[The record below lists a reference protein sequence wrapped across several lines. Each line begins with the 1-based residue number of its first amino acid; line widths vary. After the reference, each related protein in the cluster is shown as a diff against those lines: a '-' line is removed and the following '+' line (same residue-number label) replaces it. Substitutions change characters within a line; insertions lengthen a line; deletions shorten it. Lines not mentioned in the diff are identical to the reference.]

1 MTSKKSFLGNLKAN
15 LRRRVWLFV
24 IMFLYFFFTLPVAT
38 AMTLSTE
45 KSYYS
50 NYHDIARRLGFC
62 FAEII
67 GPNYIAAFL
76 IAGLAVIAG
85 IQGFSYMYQRKK
97 LDLYM
102 SMPVSKESRFA
113 AIYINGILAYLIPYL
128 FHLVLSIIVA
138 KAMGA
143 DISYAVKAIETGV
156 IGYLLL
162 YLSVY
167 HIAILAVMLT
177 GNIIVTMLGT
187 AVFLS
192 YDGIAITVL
201 IAYMSTF
208 FSSFYYKTQPF
219 IWKLMVSPLT
229 RFWMM
234 LDNVIDYSYDGY
246 GYQEIN
252 LTDFWKG
259 MLSIVIVG
267 VLALVLA
274 YLCYRKKPAEACGK
288 AMAFPCTKPVI
299 KVFLTVLAGL
309 SGGVIFYGLS
319 GESTVFSVFG
329 LVMGVLL
336 CHGVVEVIYDFDI
349 RSVKNGWK
357 SLLISAAFAGA
368 LFSVFWFD
376 LFGYDRYVPDAAK
389 VDHAAFTFTDEYY
402 ECYDENL
409 NSSDRE
415 TYVFDNMEL
424 TDIAPLLTLADRRMG
439 EESEENEGYRF
450 CVVKYVLKNGRTVYR
465 QFRTNYLEDVA
476 LLDAITES
484 KAYRE
489 STNQVYNDAVFSL
502 GERLKLFYF
511 DGSRRI
517 ALSGTA
523 EKLRNAYKK
532 DSESFKFSDQ
542 LNQLIVGKLQF
553 ECIDKD
559 SYVSMSLPV
568 YPSFQNTIALLK
580 EEGTYTGSYLDI
592 SEVERMTVTNS
603 NSELYQNEEDE
614 YGYND
619 YSTSAVFED
628 KQEISQ
634 IMPALY
640 PDSFT
645 DVWTPDGTL
654 DMDYY
659 VDVMQTDM
667 PEDSKIERYSSGFY
681 MLTDKIP
688 DFVKERTAY
697 TGEMAE

>member
-1 MTSKKSFLGNLKAN
+1 MTSKKSFLGNLRSN
-15 LRRRVWLFV
+15 VRRRVWLFV
-24 IMFLYFFFTLPVAT
+24 IMFIYFFFTMPVAT

-50 NYHDIARRLGFC
+50 NYRDIAKRLGFC
-62 FAEII
+62 FAEIV
-67 GPNYIAAFL
+67 GPNFVAAFL
-76 IAGLAVIAG
+76 ITGLAVIAG

-113 AIYINGILAYLIPYL
+113 AIYINGLLAYLLPYL
-128 FHLVLSIIVA
+128 FHLILSVIVA
-138 KAMGA
+138 RAMGA
-143 DISYAVKAIETGV
+143 DISYAMKAMGTGV

-162 YLSVY
+162 YLAVY
-167 HIAILAVMLT
+167 HIAILTVMLT
-177 GNIIVTMLGT
+177 GNVIVTLLGT

-192 YDGIAITVL
+192 YDGIAVTVL
-201 IAYMSTF
+201 LSYMSTF
-208 FSSFYYKTQPF
+208 FSSFYYRTQPL
-219 IWKLMVSPLT
+219 ISKLMISPLT
-229 RFWMM
+229 RFSI
-234 LDNVIDYSYDGY
+234 LLNDIATYNYDGY
-246 GYQEIN
+246 GYQNIDI
-252 LTDFWKG
+252 TAFWKG
-259 MLSIVIVG
+259 ILPIAAVAAI
-267 VLALVLA
+267 ALVLA
-274 YLCYRKKPAEACGK
+274 YLCYRKKPAEVCTK
-288 AMAFPCTKPVI
+288 AMAFSCTKPVI

-309 SGGVIFYGLS
+309 SGGVVFYSLS
-319 GESTVFSVFG
+319 GESTLFSVFG
-329 LVMGVLL
+329 LAMGVLM
-336 CHGVVEVIYDFDI
+336 CHGIVEVIYDFDL

-357 SLLISAAFAGA
+357 SLLVSTAFTGA

-389 VDHAAFTFTDEYY
+389 VDHAAFYFSDEYY
-402 ECYDENL
+402 ECYDEDL
-409 NSSDRE
+409 NSSDME
-415 TYVFDNMEL
+415 TYIFNNMEL
-424 TDIAPLLTLADRRMG
+424 TDISPLLTLADRRMG
-439 EESEENEGYRF
+439 EESEENQGYRF

-465 QFRTNYLEDVA
+465 QFRTKYLEDTA

-523 EKLRNAYKK
+523 ERVRNAYKK
-532 DSESFKFSDQ
+532 DSENFKFSDQ

-553 ECIDKD
+553 ECIDKN

-580 EEGTYTGSYLDI
+580 EEGAYMGSYLDVG
-592 SEVERMTVTNS
+592 EVERMTVTNS
-603 NSELYQNEEDE
+603 NSKLYQDEEDE
-614 YGYND
+614 YGYSD

-628 KQEISQ
+628 KKEISQ
-634 IMPALY
+634 IVPALY

-667 PEDSKIERYSSGFY
+667 PEDSKIERYNSGFY
-681 MLTDKIP
+681 MLADKIP
-688 DFVKERTAY
+688 DFVQERTAY